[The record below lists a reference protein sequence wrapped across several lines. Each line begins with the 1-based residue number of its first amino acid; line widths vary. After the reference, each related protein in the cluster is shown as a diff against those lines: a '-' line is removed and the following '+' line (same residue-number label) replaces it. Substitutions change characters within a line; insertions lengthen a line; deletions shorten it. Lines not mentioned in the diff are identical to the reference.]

1 MLKNGLQG
9 RQLLYLAKN
18 HIHKKKRNS
27 KITKQN
33 KNKPDLHTKMTFYIN

>member
-18 HIHKKKRNS
+18 HIHKKKKKFENH
-27 KITKQN
+27 KTKQ
-33 KNKPDLHTKMTFYIN
+33 K